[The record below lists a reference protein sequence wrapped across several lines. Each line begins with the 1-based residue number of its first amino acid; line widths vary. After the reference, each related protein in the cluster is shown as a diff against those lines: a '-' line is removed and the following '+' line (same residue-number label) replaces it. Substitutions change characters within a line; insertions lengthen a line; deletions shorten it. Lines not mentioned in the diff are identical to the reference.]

1 MYHVDYKVRPG
12 IKAVGCRFTHTS
24 SFKPNILF
32 YIMLNYIVEDIAF
45 LDFEHFLEVLEVPIS
60 DSIAIRELSN
70 AVIIL
75 FLLRKRKF

>member
-32 YIMLNYIVEDIAF
+32 YIMLNSKVEESG
-45 LDFEHFLEVLEVPIS
+45 DFASIHILVPES
-60 DSIAIRELSN
+60 
-70 AVIIL
+70 
-75 FLLRKRKF
+75 